1 MSYEAMLAVLSS
13 ELEKIRPITETP
25 VPNRY
30 TPDALT
36 NAEDAIRDEKE
47 KDKKEDDKYR
57 EEHKEVEEDEDNDN
71 SNATDNDSS
80 GTSGNTDTGDNDKS
94 VAETNNELANFGAG
108 ASDNN
113 DLAND
118 MNNPDV
124 SNAQLDAKLS
134 ELTLYERM
142 TFQFIRSEYGSPS
155 GSDSNLCPN
164 CSGTADA
171 ADAAIIDN
179 EVTKTERTEPFGST
193 NNNSGG
199 GDAGGFGGDMGGGDF
214 GGDFGGDM
222 GGGYDFGNMS
232 FKATFGVGTE
242 SIGMSGSDLEDGIDF
257 AADRAKEIA
266 YMAKSILS
274 FGEKAFHFISKTTTT
289 ALHKIGH
296 AVESNLLK
304 IRHASKFYE
313 YKLKTVAPL
322 IQDAKLAEF
331 STEAFTAKDW
341 VTVVGDCHEIYK
353 LLCNISKQM
362 TCPYDKFSEVID
374 LYKAA
379 FAKINVDI
387 MNKVPSAC
395 LKELYARRQ
404 NASLVEL
411 GYNPRDMFNIL
422 RHLEQLADIS
432 DNDAMGKITKAIQ
445 GYGKVLDL
453 ENKTLIKKLKDTN
466 NVPEELQKK
475 KNFVEMDTK
484 KYDFLISV
492 IEVYVDLTTRL
503 VDDVHD
509 VCYLYEK
516 SIIPEYIRG

>member
-1 MSYEAMLAVLSS
+1 MFMSYEAMLAVLSS
-13 ELEKIRPITETP
+13 ELEKIRPLTETP
-25 VPNRY
+25 APNKY

-57 EEHKEVEEDEDNDN
+57 EEHKEVEEEDNDN

-80 GTSGNTDTGDNDKS
+80 GTSDNTDTGNNDKG
-94 VAETNNELANFGAG
+94 VAETNNELSNFGPD
-108 ASDNN
+108 ASNN
-113 DLAND
+113 SDLAND
-118 MNNPDV
+118 MNNPNV

-179 EVTKTERTEPFGST
+179 EVTKTERTEPFGT
-193 NNNSGG
+193 VNNNNSGG
-199 GDAGGFGGDMGGGDF
+199 SDGGDFGGDMGGGDF

-222 GGGYDFGNMS
+222 GGDFGNMS
-232 FKATFGVGTE
+232 FKAAFGIGTE
-242 SIGMSGSDLEDGIDF
+242 SMGINSDNLDEGIDF
-257 AADRAKEIA
+257 VANRAKEVA
-266 YMAKSILS
+266 YMTKSILDFS
-274 FGEKAFHFISKTTTT
+274 EKAFHFISKTATT

-304 IRHASKFYE
+304 IRHVSKFYE
-313 YKLKTVAPL
+313 YKLKAIAPL
-322 IQDAKLAEF
+322 VQNDKLAEF
-331 STEAFTAKDW
+331 NVEAFNSKDW
-341 VTVVGDCHEIYK
+341 VTIESNCHEIYK
-353 LLCNISKQM
+353 LLCDVSKQM
-362 TCPYDKFSEVID
+362 TCPYRKFGEVTD
-374 LYKAA
+374 QYKAA
-379 FAKINVDI
+379 FAKINVNI

-395 LKELYARRQ
+395 LKNLYDKRQ
-404 NASLVEL
+404 NASLAEL

-432 DNDAMGKITKAIQ
+432 DNDAMNKITRAIQ
-445 GYGKVLDL
+445 SYGKVLNL
-453 ENKTLIKKLKDTN
+453 ENKTLVAKLKKANEVPKELQQKKL
-466 NVPEELQKK
+466 
-475 KNFVEMDTK
+475 FVELDTK
-484 KYDFLISV
+484 KYDFLVSV
-492 IEVYVDLTTRL
+492 IEVYTDLTTRL
-503 VDDVHD
+503 VDDIHA
-509 VCYLYEK
+509 VCYQYET

>member
-13 ELEKIRPITETP
+13 ELEEIRPITETP
-25 VPNRY
+25 VPNKY

-36 NAEDAIRDEKE
+36 NAEDAIRDEKK

-57 EEHKEVEEDEDNDN
+57 EEHKEIEEEDDDN

-80 GTSGNTDTGDNDKS
+80 GTSDNADTGDNDKS
-94 VAETNNELANFGAG
+94 VAETNNELANFGAS

-113 DLAND
+113 GLAND

-164 CSGTADA
+164 CGGTADA

-199 GDAGGFGGDMGGGDF
+199 GGDAGGFGGDMGGGDF

-222 GGGYDFGNMS
+222 GGDFGNMS
-232 FKATFGVGTE
+232 FRATFGVGTE
-242 SIGMSGSDLEDGIDF
+242 SMGVDSDNLDEGIEF
-257 AADRAKEIA
+257 AANRAKEIA
-266 YMAKSILS
+266 YMAKSILT
-274 FGEKAFHFISKTTTT
+274 FGEKAFHFISKTATT

-304 IRHASKFYE
+304 IRHVSKFYE
-313 YKLKTVAPL
+313 YKLKTIAPL
-322 IQDAKLAEF
+322 IQNDKLAEF
-331 STEAFTAKDW
+331 NVEAFTAKDW
-341 VTVVGDCHEIYK
+341 VTVVGECHEIYK
-353 LLCNISKQM
+353 LLCNVSKQM
-362 TCPYDKFSEVID
+362 TCPYRKFGEVID
-374 LYKAA
+374 QYKAV
-379 FAKINVDI
+379 FSKINVNI

-395 LKELYARRQ
+395 LQGLYSKRQ
-404 NASLVEL
+404 NASLAEL

-422 RHLEQLADIS
+422 RHMEQLADIS
-432 DNDAMGKITKAIQ
+432 DKDAMGRITKAIES
-445 GYGKVLDL
+445 YGKVLKL
-453 ENKTLIKKLKDTN
+453 ENKTLMDKTKDAN
-466 NVPEELQKK
+466 EIPKALQQK
-475 KNFVEMDTK
+475 KNFVELDTK
-484 KYDFLISV
+484 KYDFLVSV
-492 IEVYVDLTTRL
+492 IEVYTDLTTRL
-503 VDDVHD
+503 VDDIHD
-509 VCYLYEK
+509 VCYQYEK